1 MSEGQRSCITE
12 AKVQLHR
19 LLLALLAGYLPA
31 TSTATANDEIQP
43 AVSYDIASIPAVA
56 KFVISPDWRFAAS
69 ASINRLQFLSLT
81 RRANVR
87 RLSISASGGHE
98 LSFADSGDRLLI
110 STHHDATLWNLRRN
124 QPISYV
130 LNDRKDVR
138 SAWLSPDGDR
148 LLLVSTIKDSG
159 DPRRLEVWKS
169 TPPELIAS
177 RIIEADEDARVFGAP
192 TTDAIYVSTGRTI
205 EQYDGKSLETVRSQ
219 SIGGGLDRWRWS
231 SDGKTLYCFL
241 IGRIVA
247 VTFADGVAPR
257 TVYQFARVKGLVGDP
272 PIIELTPDESRV
284 LACHKTTFATV
295 LLEPRTQ
302 VDREGAN
309 RRIRCLAVSSDSK
322 MAVTGGEDW
331 RVRFWDVE
339 RTEPLAWFRPGEGTV
354 SFVSFSPDGSQIA
367 TLIGRRLAIWKTK
380 ELLSLRN

>member
-1 MSEGQRSCITE
+1 MSEGRRRCSIE
-12 AKVQLHR
+12 AKGPFHG
-19 LLLALLAGYLPA
+19 LLLAFLASCLSA
-31 TSTATANDEIQP
+31 TTVTANDDIQP
-43 AVSYDIASIPAVA
+43 AISYDISSIPTVA
-56 KFVISPDWRFAAS
+56 KCVISPDWRFAAS
-69 ASINRLQFLSLT
+69 ASINRLQLLSLT

-98 LSFADSGDRLLI
+98 LSFADSGDRLLV
-110 STHHDATLWNLRRN
+110 STHHDVTLWNLRRN

-138 SAWLSPDGDR
+138 SAWLSPGGDR
-148 LLLVSTIKDSG
+148 LLLISTIKDSG

-177 RIIEADEDARVFGAP
+177 RIIEADEDAIVFGAP

-205 EQYDGKSLETVRSQ
+205 EQYDGKSLETVRSI
-219 SIGGGLDRWRWS
+219 SIGGGFDRWRWS
-231 SDGKTLYCFL
+231 SDGNTLYCFL

-247 VTFADGVAPR
+247 VAFADGVAPR

-284 LACHKTTFATV
+284 LACHKTTFTTV
-295 LLEPRTQ
+295 RLEAQT
-302 VDREGAN
+302 DLNREGADRN
-309 RRIRCLAVSSDSK
+309 IRCLAISSDSK
-322 MAVTGGEDW
+322 TAITGGEDW
-331 RVRFWDVE
+331 RIRFWDVE
-339 RTEPLAWFRPGEGTV
+339 RAEPLAWFRPGEGTV

-367 TLIGRRLAIWKTK
+367 TLVGRRLAIWKTK
-380 ELLSLRN
+380 DLLPSRN